1 MNAPFNFDA
10 DLWSKLSL
18 PQQLALGAR
27 AKWLSVAR
35 PNQITP
41 IGNYAVWLMLAGRGF
56 GKTRAG
62 AEDAAWYAN
71 RNPGVRQAIIGPT
84 YSDARD
90 TCVEGESGLLS
101 ILPKQCIN
109 TWNRSMGELVLE
121 NNSRFK
127 LFGAEEPD
135 RLRGPQHHRA
145 WCFSGDTL
153 ILLPDGS
160 EKRIDEISLGELVQT
175 RKGPRRVIA
184 AGLSR
189 NPSQR
194 FIVEFGETSLTG
206 TAEHPILIDGK
217 WKPLGEL
224 KKGDVACQLSFMTD
238 GVGTQPRQVIIL
250 GREKALIGKMQKV
263 LMAACTVTFGES
275 LKGQFQRAMTF
286 ITWTRIQKTTFWK
299 TLNCFFMASTEGVTP
314 KARNSLLN
322 KLPKQVSVLRMSGK
336 KLNLKLANA
345 LNAVRNFNHAAWI
358 SQDVSAAT
366 CVQVGTGSILLFQSD
381 DRVSFANRLIQ
392 RNEFSRNNVQKN
404 VLLKPVMIE
413 SVRKLDFEV
422 PVYNLT
428 VEGEYE
434 FVANGI
440 VVHNCDELGAW
451 RYPET
456 WDQLLF
462 GLRLGKDPRAVVTTT
477 PKPTALIKMLAK
489 AKTTKVT
496 RGSTFDNERNLAPAA
511 LAQLKAKYEGT
522 RLGRQELEAEIL
534 EQSEGALWTLDLI
547 ERAHIKSTEVPQ
559 MSRKVVSIDPAITS
573 KAESNLTGIIGAGLG
588 IDRRGYVL
596 ADATGQYSPDQW
608 ATKAV
613 ELYHSIGAD
622 RFVAEGNQGGEMVRH
637 TIASVWR
644 NAPITIVH
652 ASRNKQARA
661 EPVVALY
668 EQNKISHVGVFP
680 ELEGQ
685 MCVAEDTLVST
696 FRGDVKISDIRL
708 DDKILTR
715 EGFYPLKWVG
725 RTGEKTTLILKSS
738 SGLSVRLTDNHP
750 VFIDG
755 KGFIRS
761 DEIQIGDRIIEC
773 LENQRITALSF
784 KEENIIERSPVITQ
798 ESLKAKRQPYTGTL
812 GNFLKVQFQK
822 AMMFITE
829 MKIHPIMILT
839 TLNASQEKSMTLGM
853 QHQVGQFGQLKK
865 EGRHQLHLGQ
875 LENQEFLFANNA
887 ASHIKRQDKLLNF
900 VQESVE
906 EFPIVVAIEQSTL
919 TEVWDLTVDGPPE
932 FFANGI
938 LVHNCSW
945 EPLSNPP
952 MPSPDRL
959 DAMVWAFTD
968 LMLGYD
974 GRPVFGKY

>member
-1 MNAPFNFDA
+1 MNAPFNFNA
-10 DLWSKLSL
+10 DIWSKLSL

-41 IGNYAVWLMLAGRGF
+41 IGNWAVWLMLAGRGF

-62 AEDAAWYAN
+62 AEDVVWYAN
-71 RNPGVRQAIIGPT
+71 RNPGCRTHIIAPT

-90 TCVEGESGLLS
+90 TCIEGESGVLS

-109 TWNRSMGELVLE
+109 TWNRSMGELHLE
-121 NNSRFK
+121 NGSRFK

-135 RLRGPQHHRA
+135 RLRGPQAHRA
-145 WCFSGDTL
+145 W
-153 ILLPDGS
+153 
-160 EKRIDEISLGELVQT
+160 
-175 RKGPRRVIA
+175 
-184 AGLSR
+184 
-189 NPSQR
+189 
-194 FIVEFGETSLTG
+194 
-206 TAEHPILIDGK
+206 
-217 WKPLGEL
+217 
-224 KKGDVACQLSFMTD
+224 
-238 GVGTQPRQVIIL
+238 
-250 GREKALIGKMQKV
+250 
-263 LMAACTVTFGES
+263 
-275 LKGQFQRAMTF
+275 
-286 ITWTRIQKTTFWK
+286 
-299 TLNCFFMASTEGVTP
+299 
-314 KARNSLLN
+314 
-322 KLPKQVSVLRMSGK
+322 
-336 KLNLKLANA
+336 
-345 LNAVRNFNHAAWI
+345 
-358 SQDVSAAT
+358 
-366 CVQVGTGSILLFQSD
+366 
-381 DRVSFANRLIQ
+381 
-392 RNEFSRNNVQKN
+392 
-404 VLLKPVMIE
+404 
-413 SVRKLDFEV
+413 
-422 PVYNLT
+422 
-428 VEGEYE
+428 
-434 FVANGI
+434 
-440 VVHNCDELGAW
+440 CDELGAW
-451 RYPET
+451 RYAET
-456 WDQLLF
+456 WDQMLF
-462 GLRLGKDPRAVVTTT
+462 GLRLGQDPKAVVTTT
-477 PKPTALIKMLAK
+477 PKPTKLIKELVRNK
-489 AKTTKVT
+489 KTIVT
-496 RGSTFDNERNLAPAA
+496 RGSTFDNSRNLAPAA

-522 RLGRQELEAEIL
+522 RLGRQELYAEVL
-534 EQSEGALWTLDLI
+534 EQAEGALWTLEMI
-547 ERAHIKSTEVPQ
+547 ENARHVGGPPE

-588 IDRRGYVL
+588 VDRRGYVL

-829 MKIHPIMILT
+829 MKIHPIMTSTILSV
-839 TLNASQEKSMTLGM
+839 LQEKSTTPGM
-853 QHQVGQFGQLKK
+853 QHQVGQFGRLIK
-865 EGRHQLHLGQ
+865 EGKHQLHLGQ
-875 LENQEFLFANNA
+875 LESQELLFANSA
-887 ASHIKRQDKLLNF
+887 AGHIKRQGKLLNSA
-900 VQESVE
+900 QENAG